1 MNELASQK
9 EIETALKA
17 LKTFNGSFPREAI
30 ETAVNLGES
39 LRPHLLTILVETVAA
54 ASPTITDDDWQSFT
68 IAIYLLSKLRAQEA
82 FNSFIDVCSLPEEVT
97 DKLFADMV
105 SDGLPKYLASTFNGD
120 FAALNKVALNKAL
133 DGYVRSA
140 AITTYLLLFKN
151 KLISRNDLI
160 LAFKQFFSDLHQDK
174 SYVVLTSL
182 ICDSVTIHGTELLT
196 EIRNAFAGG
205 YVDSSVISLAEAEE
219 NLAENPDQVLEAFQ
233 ADGLYDLIDDPIEE
247 MEWWSFWLENQPKPN
262 PKKIIPEIPVSPEYE
277 PPIKSTTREVAA
289 PAIPHINENR
299 DVGRNDPCP
308 CGSGKKYKKC
318 CLGKADIIAT
328 NNAQSHHQSIEAG
341 VYQSINNLMELGY
354 RYPGDSSKACTHWL
368 AAWEFFTTVF
378 TAEMRLPNAIDEVVD
393 GDQFFSNWVFDLSTE
408 LVNAAQGDKTYA
420 EKGIKFIKEYL
431 AQFTDEDPTNVCA
444 FTADLAELY
453 CLAGDVTEGERLARS
468 LTEKWPKSS
477 VGYVTMARILE
488 FRPNTDKI
496 TTQKAQLEWLEKAKA
511 VPVIDGDDFDLDE
524 RIEGVRHSH

>member
-1 MNELASQK
+1 MNELVAQK
-9 EIETALKA
+9 DIETALKA
-17 LKTFNGSFPREAI
+17 LRNYSGSFPREAI
-30 ETAVNLGES
+30 ETAINLGES

-97 DKLFADMV
+97 NKLFEDMV
-105 SDGLPKYLASTFNGD
+105 SEGLPKYLASTFTGD

-140 AITTYLLLFKN
+140 AISTYLLLFKN

-160 LAFKQFFSDLHQDK
+160 LAFKQFFTDLHKDK

-182 ICDSVTIHGTELLT
+182 VCDSVTIHGTELLP

-205 YVDSSVISLAEAEE
+205 YVDESVISLAEAEDA
-219 NLAENPDQVLEAFQ
+219 LAENPEVTLEAFQ
-233 ADGLYDLIDDPIEE
+233 EDGLYDLIDDPIAE
-247 MEWWSFWLENQPKPN
+247 MEWWSFWRENQPKYE
-262 PKKIIPEIPVSPEYE
+262 KIAKIPVSHEYE
-277 PPIKSTTREVAA
+277 PPIKSTTRVVAA
-289 PAIPHINENR
+289 PAVPHLNENR

-318 CLGKADIIAT
+318 CLGKADSIAT
-328 NNAQSHHQSIEAG
+328 NNAQSQQQRLDDSVH
-341 VYQSINNLMELGY
+341 QSINNLMELGY
-354 RYPGDSSKACTHWL
+354 RYPSDSAKACTHWL
-368 AAWEFFTTVF
+368 AAWELFKPVF
-378 TAEMRLPNAIDEVVD
+378 TAEMSVPGAIDEVFD
-393 GDQFFSNWVFDLSTE
+393 GEQFFSNWVSDLSTE
-408 LVNAAQGDKTYA
+408 LVNAAQGDKTYV

-431 AQFTDEDPTNVCA
+431 AQFTDEDPKNVCA

-468 LTEKWPKSS
+468 LTERWPKWA
-477 VGYVTMARILE
+477 VGYVTMTRILE
-488 FRPNTDKI
+488 FRPNADK
-496 TTQKAQLEWLEKAKA
+496 TSTKKAQLEWLEKAKA
-511 VPVIDGDDFDLDE
+511 VPVIDGDHFDLDE
-524 RIEGVRHSH
+524 RIEGVRHSL